1 MANETTFD
9 GETVCDCIST
19 EWMEWMSHRK
29 WKETKQQPGT
39 AEPGYMLGCC

>member
-1 MANETTFD
+1 MLGA
-9 GETVCDCIST
+9 

-39 AEPGYMLGCC
+39 AGQGNIHGMAVT